1 MILLN
6 YLLKSTWILPILLAI
21 LAMVGLVGALVYEG
35 TVDLIY
41 VTFLASALLPI
52 AAVLLKNNRL

>member
-6 YLLKSTWILPILLAI
+6 YLLRSTWILPILLAI

-35 TVDLIY
+35 TADFIY
-41 VTFLASALLPI
+41 VAFLASALLPI
-52 AAVLLKNNRL
+52 AAVLLKK